1 MVLVLSFPTSLHPTI
16 HLFSTTSST
25 WVCGGRM
32 FLLLLENPKAFSG
45 GSAGEPFAQN
55 DVAIAPEAP

>member
-1 MVLVLSFPTSLHPTI
+1 
-16 HLFSTTSST
+16 
-25 WVCGGRM
+25 M